1 MLNINKNKRIEII
14 LRSVLKFYKNEF
26 NNIITSSASGW
37 QYFVDYDIKTLSNTI
52 PIDNQKSLNTTGN
65 IEILDN
71 NTIPDEMGYDTKNL
85 IQYLSNFTTIKELYI
100 KLEEILYLKHPVL
113 IDENFKNIK
122 TKINQHS
129 EFQTNFLFLGGGIT
143 SLFFANI
150 LKSHLKDNVNIIIF
164 DNRIHSKGKRKV
176 FDRNWLTHLDIYNF
190 TAMLDDEINLILNKF
205 VKNNLIGLPLKFL
218 EAILMIFCKDRGI
231 NFIFNENLSFSSFD
245 NLDIDFFID
254 CTGGRINKFYTNNSI
269 INDLDIEYK
278 GNPTNF
284 AFAGIPNKIYS
295 SNIYNFKLKKHGN
308 LYRPMYKG
316 KKIEAFMFKI
326 TGIPSKYYNNFLK
339 LISNKNKDNLFYIWN
354 GNLPSEINELL
365 MFINLDKSQY
375 KLLKKILINKVN
387 PIKFLKIITDNH
399 ILLDI
404 RIINLINILSELNL
418 NCKTIIIEP
427 PYKYN
432 PYINP
437 INSIN
442 YINKIPL
449 LPIGDSIFCGHP
461 KVGNG
466 LNFHLKFIN
475 NFAKNFIN
483 II

>member
-1 MLNINKNKRIEII
+1 MLNINKKKRNELI
-14 LRSVLKFYKNEF
+14 LRSVLNFYKNEF
-26 NNIITSSASGW
+26 DNIISTSALGW
-37 QYFVDYDIKTLSNTI
+37 QYFVDYDNKIFNKAAQSGIPNNLKTK
-52 PIDNQKSLNTTGN
+52 DK
-65 IEILDN
+65 IEILN
-71 NTIPDEMGYDTKNL
+71 NQTITDVISYDAKKL
-85 IQYLSNFTTIKELYI
+85 IQYLSKFTITKELYL
-100 KLEEILYLKHPVL
+100 KLEKILYLKHPVL
-113 IDENFKNIK
+113 INENFKNIK

-143 SLFFANI
+143 SLFLSNI
-150 LKSHLKDNVNIIIF
+150 LKYHLKDNVNIIIF

-176 FDRNWLTHLDIYNF
+176 FDRNWLTHLDIHNF
-190 TAMLDDEINLILNKF
+190 LEMLDDEINFILNKF

-218 EAILMIFCKDRGI
+218 EAILMIFCKERGI
-231 NFIFNENLSFSSFD
+231 NFIFNENLNFSSLD
-245 NLDIDFFID
+245 NLDIDFLID

-278 GNPTNF
+278 GNQTNF

-295 SNIYNFKLKKHGN
+295 SNIYNFKLKKEGN
-308 LYRPMYKG
+308 LYIPMYKG

-326 TGIPSKYYNNFLK
+326 TGVPSKFYNNFLK

-354 GNLPSEINELL
+354 GNLPSETNELL

-375 KLLKKILINKVN
+375 ILLKKIVFSKVN
-387 PIKFLKIITDNH
+387 PVKFLEIITDKK
-399 ILLDI
+399 ICLDI

-427 PYKYN
+427 PFEYS

-442 YINKIPL
+442 YVNKIPL

-475 NFAKNFIN
+475 NFAKNFIE

>member
-1 MLNINKNKRIEII
+1 MLNLNKKKRTEIV
-14 LRSVLKFYKNEF
+14 LRSILKFYKNEF
-26 NNIITSSASGW
+26 NNIINSSACGW
-37 QYFVDYDIKTLSNTI
+37 QYFVDYDINTFTKAI
-52 PIDNQKSLNTTGN
+52 PNNVQNSLNTKDK

-71 NTIPDEMGYDTKNL
+71 TTMPDVMSYDAKNL
-85 IQYLSNFTTIKELYI
+85 IQYLSKFSTKELYM

-113 IDENFKNIK
+113 TDENYENIK
-122 TKINQHS
+122 NKFNQHTD
-129 EFQTNFLFLGGGIT
+129 FQTNFVILGGGIT
-143 SLFFANI
+143 SLFLANI
-150 LKSHLKDNVNIIIF
+150 LKFHLNDKVNIIIF
-164 DNRIHSKGKRKV
+164 DNRISSIGKRKV
-176 FDRNWLTHLDIYNF
+176 FDRNWLTHLDIFNF

-205 VKNNLIGLPLKFL
+205 VKKNLIGLPIKFL
-218 EAILMIFCKDRGI
+218 EAILMVFCKEKGI
-231 NFIFNENLSFSSFD
+231 NFIFSENLNFSSFD
-245 NLDIDFFID
+245 KLDIDFFID
-254 CTGGRINKFYTNNSI
+254 GTGGRINKFYTTNSI

-284 AFAGIPNKIYS
+284 TFAGIPNKIYS

-308 LYRPMYKG
+308 LYIPMYKG

-365 MFINLDKSQY
+365 MFINLNRSQY
-375 KLLKKILINKVN
+375 TLLKKNVLSKVN
-387 PIKFLKIITDNH
+387 PIKFLKIITDNK
-399 ILLDI
+399 IFLDI
-404 RIINLINILSELNL
+404 RIINLISILSELNL
-418 NCKTIIIEP
+418 NCKTIVVEP
-427 PYKYN
+427 PFEYR
-432 PYINP
+432 PYINI

-475 NFAKNFIN
+475 NFAKSLIK

>member
-1 MLNINKNKRIEII
+1 MLNLNKKKRTKIV

-37 QYFVDYDIKTLSNTI
+37 QYFVDYDNKTFTKAI
-52 PIDNQKSLNTTGN
+52 PNNVQNCLNTKDK

-71 NTIPDEMGYDTKNL
+71 KTIPDVMGYDAKNL
-85 IQYLSNFTTIKELYI
+85 IQYLSKFSTTKELYM

-113 IDENFKNIK
+113 IDENFNNIK

-129 EFQTNFLFLGGGIT
+129 DFQTDFVFLGGGIT
-143 SLFFANI
+143 SLFLANI
-150 LKSHLKDNVNIIIF
+150 LKFHLKDKVNIIIF
-164 DNRIHSKGKRKV
+164 DNRINSKGKRKI

-205 VKNNLIGLPLKFL
+205 VKKNLIGLPIKFL
-218 EAILMIFCKDRGI
+218 EAILMIFCKEKGI
-231 NFIFNENLSFSSFD
+231 NFIFSENLNFSSFD
-245 NLDIDFFID
+245 DLDIDFLID
-254 CTGGRINKFYTNNSI
+254 ATGGRINKLYTNNSKN
-269 INDLDIEYK
+269 NDLDIEYK
-278 GNPTNF
+278 GNQTDF
-284 AFAGIPNKIYS
+284 TFAGIPNKIYS
-295 SNIYNFKLKKHGN
+295 SNIYNFKLKKNDN
-308 LYRPMYKG
+308 LYIPMYKG
-316 KKIEAFMFKI
+316 KKVESHMFKI

-354 GNLPSEINELL
+354 GNLPTEINELL
-365 MFINLDKSQY
+365 MFVNLDEFQY
-375 KLLKKILINKVN
+375 TLLKKIVINKVN
-387 PIKFLKIITDNH
+387 PIKFLKIITENK
-399 ILLDI
+399 IYLDI

-418 NCKTIIIEP
+418 SCKTIIIEP
-427 PYKYN
+427 PFKYS

-437 INSIN
+437 TNSIN

-475 NFAKNFIN
+475 NFAKNLIKL
-483 II
+483 I

>member
-1 MLNINKNKRIEII
+1 MLNLNKKKRTEIV
-14 LRSVLKFYKNEF
+14 LRSILKFYKNEF
-26 NNIITSSASGW
+26 NNIINSSACGW
-37 QYFVDYDIKTLSNTI
+37 QYFVDYDINTFTKAI
-52 PIDNQKSLNTTGN
+52 PNNVQNSLNTKDK

-71 NTIPDEMGYDTKNL
+71 TTMPDVMSYDAKNL
-85 IQYLSNFTTIKELYI
+85 IQYLSKFSTKELYM

-113 IDENFKNIK
+113 TDENYKNIK
-122 TKINQHS
+122 NKFNQHTD
-129 EFQTNFLFLGGGIT
+129 FQTNFVILGGGIT
-143 SLFFANI
+143 SLFLANI
-150 LKSHLKDNVNIIIF
+150 LKFHLNDKVNIIIF
-164 DNRIHSKGKRKV
+164 DNRISSIGKRKV
-176 FDRNWLTHLDIYNF
+176 FDRNWLTHLDIFNF

-205 VKNNLIGLPLKFL
+205 VKKNLIGLPIKFL
-218 EAILMIFCKDRGI
+218 EAILMVFCKEKGI
-231 NFIFNENLSFSSFD
+231 NFIFSENLNFSSFD
-245 NLDIDFFID
+245 KLDIDFFID
-254 CTGGRINKFYTNNSI
+254 GTGGRINKFYTTNSI

-284 AFAGIPNKIYS
+284 TFAGIPNKIYS

-308 LYRPMYKG
+308 LYIPMYKG

-365 MFINLDKSQY
+365 MFINLNRSQY
-375 KLLKKILINKVN
+375 TLLKKNVLSKVN
-387 PIKFLKIITDNH
+387 PIKFLKIITDNK
-399 ILLDI
+399 IFLEI

-418 NCKTIIIEP
+418 NCKTIVVEP
-427 PYKYN
+427 PFEYR
-432 PYINP
+432 PYINI

-475 NFAKNFIN
+475 NFAKSLIK

>member
-1 MLNINKNKRIEII
+1 MLNLNKKKRTEIV
-14 LRSVLKFYKNEF
+14 LRSILKFYKNEF
-26 NNIITSSASGW
+26 NNIINSSACGW
-37 QYFVDYDIKTLSNTI
+37 QYFVDYDINTFTTAI
-52 PIDNQKSLNTTGN
+52 PNNVQNSLNTKDK

-71 NTIPDEMGYDTKNL
+71 TTMPDVMSYDAKNL
-85 IQYLSNFTTIKELYI
+85 IQYLSKFSTKELYM

-113 IDENFKNIK
+113 TDENYENIK
-122 TKINQHS
+122 NKFNQHTD
-129 EFQTNFLFLGGGIT
+129 FQTNFVILGGGIT
-143 SLFFANI
+143 SLFLANI
-150 LKSHLKDNVNIIIF
+150 LKFHLNDKVNIIIF
-164 DNRIHSKGKRKV
+164 DNRISSIGKRKV
-176 FDRNWLTHLDIYNF
+176 FDRNWLTHLDIFNF

-205 VKNNLIGLPLKFL
+205 VKKNLIGLPIKFL
-218 EAILMIFCKDRGI
+218 EAILMVFCKEKGI
-231 NFIFNENLSFSSFD
+231 NFIFSENLNFSFFD
-245 NLDIDFFID
+245 KLNIDFFID
-254 CTGGRINKFYTNNSI
+254 GTGGRINKFYTTNSI

-284 AFAGIPNKIYS
+284 TFAGIPNKIYS

-308 LYRPMYKG
+308 LYIPMYKG

-365 MFINLDKSQY
+365 MFINLNRSQY
-375 KLLKKILINKVN
+375 TLLKKNVLSKVN
-387 PIKFLKIITDNH
+387 PIKFLKIITDNK
-399 ILLDI
+399 IFLDI
-404 RIINLINILSELNL
+404 RIINLISILSELNL
-418 NCKTIIIEP
+418 NCKTIVVEP
-427 PYKYN
+427 PFEYR
-432 PYINP
+432 PYINI

-475 NFAKNFIN
+475 NFAKSLIK